1 MSTEQKSFP
10 KNIFNIYQLF
20 EQTKNPKWEAN
31 PFKVFKPQLKEQLNQ
46 YNIMI
51 ATNINELN
59 LYIVDYIIDKK
70 IPPAFVIKYIK
81 DEKLRNL
88 YSDPLLN
95 YKVDSIIARDK
106 KWVEEEKYK
115 NSTNMFVC
123 LLSSFDFIQYTEHD
137 MDEKD
142 VSESKV
148 YIAYKILNAGDK
160 NVLRFEVVLNNMD
173 IDQEVDLYVYTS
185 MITNIL
191 KAVYS
196 KYRL

>member
-1 MSTEQKSFP
+1 MSPEQKSLP

-31 PFKVFKPQLKEQLNQ
+31 PFKPFKPQLKEQLTQ
-46 YNIMI
+46 YNIMT
-51 ATNINELN
+51 ATNISELN
-59 LYIVDYIIDKK
+59 FYMVDFMIDKR
-70 IPPAFVIKYIK
+70 IPPSFVIKYIK

-95 YKVDSIIARDK
+95 YTLDSIIIRDK

-123 LLSSFDFIQYTEHD
+123 LSSSFDFIQYTEHD
-137 MDEKD
+137 MHEKD

-148 YIAYKILNAGDK
+148 YIAYKILNAGEM
-160 NVLRFEVVLNNMD
+160 NVLRFEIVLNNLD
-173 IDQEVDLYVYTS
+173 IDQEVDLYVYIN

-191 KAVYS
+191 KAVYC
-196 KYRL
+196 KYKL